1 LLAITQVIFRNAGF
15 SQPHVS
21 RWVAR
26 AQAERLANVS
36 LGFLGATGKY
46 LAESDVGM
54 SVGEISIQ
62 RQRMLTFSDALKR
75 ALRQDLNIP
84 QKGAAVRVIRE

>member
-1 LLAITQVIFRNAGF
+1 M
-15 SQPHVS
+15 
-21 RWVAR
+21 
-26 AQAERLANVS
+26 S
-36 LGFLGATGKY
+36 LGFLGATGKD
-46 LAESDVGM
+46 LAKSDVGM

-84 QKGAAVRVIRE
+84 QKGVAVRVIRE